1 MVEKIRK
8 DTEHTGVVIQQ
19 LNSAM
24 AGSSADIGSLSEQIQ
39 SVSDATYE
47 IETLTHSMNDSAI
60 TLNSLVSETVTA
72 LGRNVALNDELGTQF
87 SKVGEAV
94 ENGSVG
100 AEDVR
105 NTLDTMKDTV
115 LAAGEA
121 TEILL
126 TKISSVSSILKE
138 IQKITMRTNMLSI
151 NASIEAAKAGV
162 NGKGFAVVADEI
174 KSLANESSD
183 SAASI
188 QQIIVELEKQ
198 VDDVA
203 AKTSAGT
210 QAAVAGMESVQKLI
224 SILCDIK
231 SANDVVAGVV
241 TEETQTNSDVS
252 TRFEVVSNELASLV
266 SSVESISQSVAS
278 VAAEIHRQNDSV
290 KSVNDEIVRMKEVT
304 NSLDCGSGE

>member
-1 MVEKIRK
+1 
-8 DTEHTGVVIQQ
+8 
-19 LNSAM
+19 M

-162 NGKGFAVVADEI
+162 NGKGFAVVAGEI

-252 TRFEVVSNELASLV
+252 TRFEVVSNEIANLV

-304 NSLDCGSGE
+304 NSLDCGNGE